1 VAVISTMIVGER
13 GLLRGVLRAVL
24 HDEGDIEVV
33 ADVADP
39 AAALDLALVHRPD
52 SMIVDIDSTSGPG
65 FDLADRIGAALPGT
79 AIIVLSGQRTP
90 NALRRALRAQARAF
104 LSKEVRPGELVA
116 VLRRA
121 VAGERVIDAATAR
134 ATLTAAANPLTNR
147 EREVLRA
154 AARGL
159 QPREIAASL
168 FLAYGTVRN
177 VVSAALRKT
186 GGRNQWEAVRRAE
199 DAGWL

>member
-1 VAVISTMIVGER
+1 MIVGER

-39 AAALDLALVHRPD
+39 AAALDLALTHRPD
-52 SMIVDIDSTSGPG
+52 SMIVDVDVDGTSGPG
-65 FDLADRIGAALPGT
+65 FDLAGRVGTDLPDT
-79 AIIVLSGQRTP
+79 AVIVLSGQRTP
-90 NALRRALRAQARAF
+90 HALRRALRAQVRAF

-116 VLRRA
+116 VLRRV
-121 VAGERVIDAATAR
+121 VAGERVIDMVTAR
-134 ATLTAAANPLTNR
+134 AALDTAANPLTSR

-154 AARGL
+154 AALGL
-159 QPREIAASL
+159 HAKEIAANL
-168 FLAYGTVRN
+168 YLAYGTVRN
-177 VVSAALRKT
+177 VVSATLRKT
-186 GGRNQWEAVRRAE
+186 GGRNQWEAVRRAQ